1 MKSLACFARNNTVS
15 ASYGSLAQIRD
26 MKRLAQIGE
35 YTAIGASGDM
45 SDWQQIQHLL
55 DQLQVQE
62 FNAGDEHALGPENI
76 YEYLRY

>member
-1 MKSLACFARNNTVS
+1 
-15 ASYGSLAQIRD
+15 